1 MESNKIIILGIETS
15 CDETSV
21 ALLINNKI
29 IDEITTSS
37 AIVQASFGGVVP
49 EVATRYHQKNIHKI
63 CSELLDRNHI
73 NINQLTHIAYT
84 NCPGLPGCLHIANCF
99 AQTLANLTKAQL
111 IPINHL
117 YGHLFSPYINKD
129 KEPKFPLLG
138 LVISGGHTTIYL
150 AHNYKDI
157 EILNET
163 QDDAVGEVYDK
174 VSRALGMGYPG
185 GPKIDKLFDPKQATI
200 HFLKN
205 NFEPHLP
212 FSFSGIKTAVLN
224 YINSLN
230 LKKQPLDI
238 VQIASSF
245 QKTIID
251 EVIRKIKYYIQKYH
265 IQSLSLGG
273 GVAANNYL
281 RNEVSKLNLTNID
294 ISELKYTGDQ
304 ASMIVWYGSKLIK

>member
-1 MESNKIIILGIETS
+1 MNDKNIILGIETS

-21 ALLINNKI
+21 ALYIKDKVV
-29 IDEITTSS
+29 DEITTSS
-37 AIVQASFGGVVP
+37 ANVQANFGGVVP
-49 EVATRYHQKNIHKI
+49 EVATRYHQNNIHRI
-63 CSELLDRNHI
+63 CIELLERNQL
-73 NINQLTHIAYT
+73 NVNDLTHIAYT
-84 NCPGLPGCLHIANCF
+84 SCPGLPGCLHIGNCF
-99 AQTLANLTKAQL
+99 AQTLSNLTNAQL

-117 YGHLFSPYINKD
+117 YGHLFSPYINKNE
-129 KEPKFPLLG
+129 EPHFPLLG

-157 EILNET
+157 EILNQT

-185 GPKIDKLFDPKQATI
+185 GPNIDKLYNPNQATI
-200 HFLKN
+200 TFLKN
-205 NFEPHLP
+205 NFEPHLQ

-224 YINSLN
+224 HINSIN

-238 VQIASSF
+238 IQIASSF

-251 EVIRKIKYYIQKYH
+251 EVIRKLKYYIVKYN
-265 IQSLSLGG
+265 INSLSLGG
-273 GVAANNYL
+273 GVAANYYL
-281 RNEVSKLNLTNID
+281 RSEVMNLNLDRIN

-304 ASMIVWYGSKLIK
+304 ASMIV

>member
-1 MESNKIIILGIETS
+1 MNKNNIILGVETS

-21 ALLINNKI
+21 ALYIKDKV

-37 AIVQASFGGVVP
+37 ANVQAGFGGVVP
-49 EVATRYHQKNIHKI
+49 EVATRYHQNNLHKI
-63 CSELLDRNHI
+63 CVEILERHNLTVKD
-73 NINQLTHIAYT
+73 LTHIAYT
-84 NCPGLPGCLHIANCF
+84 SCPGLPGCLHIANCF
-99 AQTLANLTKAQL
+99 AQTLSNLTNAKL

-117 YGHLFSPYINKD
+117 YGHLFSPYINKEE
-129 KEPKFPLLG
+129 EPKFPLLG

-150 AHNYKDI
+150 AHSYHEI
-157 EILNET
+157 EILNQT

-185 GPKIDKLFDPKQATI
+185 GPKIDKLYDPNQATI

-205 NFEPHLP
+205 NFEPHLQ

-224 YINSLN
+224 HINSLN
-230 LKKQPLDI
+230 LKKQSLDVI
-238 VQIASSF
+238 QIASSF

-251 EVIRKIKYYIQKYH
+251 EVIRKLKYYIKKYN
-265 IQSLSLGG
+265 INAISLGG
-273 GVAANNYL
+273 GVAANQYL
-281 RNEVSKLNLTNID
+281 RKEVANLNLDHVD

-304 ASMIVWYGSKLIK
+304 ASMIVWYGAKLIE